1 MAQKTGIKLSIEI
14 LRNGGVGVMPTDT
27 IYGLV
32 GSALLPGTV
41 KRIYKLR
48 KRNLKKPMIILIG
61 SLRDL
66 ELFKVRLTGNEKN
79 LLDKLWPGKVSVVL
93 PLPAGRQVVQ
103 KFSYLHRGTKSLA
116 FRLPRLKW
124 LRQMLLETGPLV
136 APSANWEGKKPATTV
151 KEARKYFSWAAD
163 FYFDRGKLD
172 SSPSTLVSLKNGRV
186 RVLREGAVKIKL

>member
-93 PLPAGRQVVQ
+93 PCPHK

-124 LRQMLLETGPLV
+124 LRQVLLETGPLV

-172 SSPSTLVSLKNGRV
+172 SGPSTLIAFKNGRV
-186 RVLREGAVKIKL
+186 MVLRRGAVKIKL

>member
-93 PLPAGRQVVQ
+93 HCPHK

-124 LRQMLLETGPLV
+124 LRQVLLETGPLV

-172 SSPSTLVSLKNGRV
+172 SSPSTLIAFKNGRV
-186 RVLREGAVKIKL
+186 MVLRRGAVKIKL

>member
-93 PLPAGRQVVQ
+93 PCPHK

-124 LRQMLLETGPLV
+124 LRQVLLETGPLV

-172 SSPSTLVSLKNGRV
+172 SSPSTLIAFKNGRV
-186 RVLREGAVKIKL
+186 MVLRKGAVKIKL